1 MRGCARVDDRQRG
14 MALGISAYLIWGL
27 APIFWIQTQPVDPRD
42 LLAHRAIWSLP
53 FVAICLALAGRGRL
67 GAVLPLFSRPR
78 IMLVMAAA
86 ALCGAMNWLI
96 FLWAVTSGRVTEA
109 SLGYF
114 LLPLVNVAI
123 GVTLYRESVG
133 RAQLVAIGFAVAGLL
148 LQLLYYGGLPLAA
161 LGVAFSFGL
170 YGAIRKSVQ
179 VESMEGLLIETV
191 FMAPFALA
199 WLLYRD
205 GGGLGLYGLRVDLF
219 LLAAGVYTAIP
230 LMAYVASSRLLPLT
244 ALGLVFYIGPSVQ
257 LLMAVWVL
265 GEPFDKVQL
274 AAFSLV
280 WAGLLLVSVDAMR
293 RARTQRRYSEKL
305 RY

>member
-1 MRGCARVDDRQRG
+1 MDDRQRG
-14 MALGISAYLIWGL
+14 LALGVAAYLIWGL
-27 APIFWIQTQPVDPRD
+27 APVFWIQTQPVDPRD

-53 FVAICLALAGRGRL
+53 FVTLCLALAGRGRL
-67 GAVLPLFSRPR
+67 VAVLGLFRKPR

-86 ALCGAMNWLI
+86 ALCGGLNWLI

-123 GVTLYRESVG
+123 GLTLFREVVG

-148 LQLLYYGGLPLAA
+148 VQVVYYGGLPLAA
-161 LGVAFSFGL
+161 LGVALSFGL
-170 YGAIRKSVQ
+170 YGAIRKGVQ
-179 VESMEGLLIETV
+179 VESIEGLLIETV

-199 WLLYRD
+199 WLIYRD
-205 GGGLGLYGLRVDLF
+205 GGGLGVYGLRVDLF
-219 LLAAGVYTAIP
+219 LLASGAYTAIP

-265 GEPFDKVQL
+265 GEPFDKIQL

-280 WAGLLLVSVDAMR
+280 WIGLLLVSVDTVR
-293 RARTQRRYSEKL
+293 RARAQRRYSEEL
-305 RY
+305 QL

>member
-1 MRGCARVDDRQRG
+1 MDDRQRG
-14 MALGISAYLIWGL
+14 LVLGVAAYLIWGL
-27 APIFWIQTQPVDPRD
+27 APVFWIQTQPVDARD

-53 FVAICLALAGRGRL
+53 FVTLCLALAGRGRL
-67 GAVLPLFSRPR
+67 VAVLGLFRRPR

-86 ALCGAMNWLI
+86 ALCGGLNWLI

-123 GVTLYRESVG
+123 GLTLFREVVG

-148 LQLLYYGGLPLAA
+148 VQVVYYGGLPLAA
-161 LGVAFSFGL
+161 LGVALSFGL
-170 YGAIRKSVQ
+170 YGAIRKGVQ
-179 VESMEGLLIETV
+179 VESIEGLLIETV

-199 WLLYRD
+199 WLIYRD
-205 GGGLGLYGLRVDLF
+205 GGGLGAYGLRVDWF
-219 LLAAGVYTAIP
+219 LLASGAYTAIP

-265 GEPFDKVQL
+265 GEPFDKIQL

-280 WAGLLLVSVDAMR
+280 WIGLLLVSVDTVR
-293 RARTQRRYSEKL
+293 RARAQRRYSEEL
-305 RY
+305 QL